1 MTPAHHNGPASS
13 QVGQRAGALRPV
25 PPATFHCLAP
35 KVITVGA
42 TSPAASVAGAFP
54 KRTNAVKKPIP
65 YDGNVSPS
73 QAALARAL
81 GLTRSTVSFA
91 VCHGRIDTLGTG
103 TKSGWANVKDSRCQ
117 PVSAHGWHWPSQKA
131 AAKALNCDEGT
142 VSDNL
147 NRGTFDRLVLQ
158 RLGVKNA

>member
-1 MTPAHHNGPASS
+1 
-13 QVGQRAGALRPV
+13 LRPV
-25 PPATFHCLAP
+25 PPAPFLPPAP
-35 KVITVGA
+35 HPVRAGNRGHASLIA
-42 TSPAASVAGAFP
+42 SPATPAPGADANPHRGAFP
-54 KRTNAVKKPIP
+54 RQTNAVKKPIP
-65 YDGNVSPS
+65 YDGKVYPS

-91 VCHGRIDTLGTG
+91 IRHGRIDTLGTG

-158 RLGVKNA
+158 RLGVKA

>member
-1 MTPAHHNGPASS
+1 MTHAHHNGPSSS

-25 PPATFHCLAP
+25 PPAPFLPPAR
-35 KVITVGA
+35 KQSARA

-54 KRTNAVKKPIP
+54 KRTNALKKPIP
-65 YDGNVSPS
+65 YDGKVYPS

-81 GLTRSTVSFA
+81 GLTPSTVSFA
-91 VCHGRIDTLGTG
+91 ILHGRLDTLGTG
-103 TKSGWANVKDSRCQ
+103 TKSGWANVKNSRCQ

-158 RLGVKNA
+158 RLGVKG